1 MPYSTAVATRSG
13 MGLTQ
18 LKNHLKI
25 DLSFTDFDT
34 ELKLF
39 LRAAKEDADKTLIN
53 LFMGSDG
60 ITPGPIPALV
70 EVWVLMR
77 AANLYEWRILQ
88 QRSENITGVGSSSV
102 DPAPDYS
109 NIIHLRDPKGRV
121 GF

>member
-1 MPYSTAVATRSG
+1 MPYTAVATRSV
-13 MGLTQ
+13 MQLPQ

-25 DLSFTDFDT
+25 DPTFTDFDV

-39 LRAAKEDADKTLIN
+39 LRAAKEDADKTLVN
-53 LFMGSDG
+53 PFLASDG
-60 ITPGPIPALV
+60 ITPAPIPALV

-88 QRSENITGVGSSSV
+88 QRSENIAGVGSSSV

-109 NIIHLRDPKGRV
+109 NIIHLRDPRGRV